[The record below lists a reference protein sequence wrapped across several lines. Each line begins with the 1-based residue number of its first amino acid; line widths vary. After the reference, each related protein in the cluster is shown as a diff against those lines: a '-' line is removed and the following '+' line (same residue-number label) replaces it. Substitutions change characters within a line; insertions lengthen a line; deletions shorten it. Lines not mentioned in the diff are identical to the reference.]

1 MEYHSMD
8 FKAAAGQLG
17 TSINNGLET
26 KEAEKRLEKYGYNA
40 LAEAKKRSVLYKFIM
55 QFKDFMVLVLIAAA
69 VISCLAELY
78 SGGNDFIDSIVII
91 VIVLFNG
98 IIGVIQECR
107 ADKAIDALKKIT
119 EPCAVVMR
127 EGEGAVINAKYL
139 VPGDIV
145 RLEAGDIVPA
155 DCRIVECMAL
165 KANES
170 ALTGE
175 TEGADK
181 SEKAV
186 AVNTVLAERSNML
199 YMGTSI
205 VQGRCTALVTAT
217 GQNTEIGKIA
227 SMLTDDREET
237 PLQKKLSELGRI
249 LGIGALGICFAI
261 FVIGVLRGLSVFSM
275 FMTAVSLAVAA
286 IPEGLTAVVTI
297 VLAIG
302 VQTMARNNAIV
313 KRLSAVE
320 ALGNA
325 DVICS
330 DKTGTITEN
339 KMTLTEVAGYDKED
353 ILTLACL
360 CCDADG
366 ERGEATE
373 QGIVLGGR
381 EQGIDKE
388 KLEYTMPRVYELP
401 FSSERRKMTTV
412 HKYGSDFAAITK
424 GACEEVLKGCSA
436 YMQERGIVKKL
447 DRLTLNRIIE
457 KNNSLAQKG
466 LRVLAVAVRKSSAV
480 VKEEK
485 NFIYCGLVALR
496 DNPRQGVERSVE
508 MCKRAGIRTVM
519 ITGDSPVTARAV
531 AESIGIVSDTVTGNE
546 IEEMTDSEFENA
558 VDSCNIFARVTPQ
571 HKYRI
576 VDSLKKK
583 GNIVAF
589 AGDGINDAPS
599 IKLADIG
606 CAMGRNGTEVARQA
620 ADIVLADDN
629 FNTIVKAVEEGKGI
643 YENILKVIHFLLS
656 SNIGEI
662 LVIFLSVIM
671 GFPVPLLPIQ
681 LLWVNLVTDS
691 MPAVALGV
699 DIWDKDIMYSKED
712 MKNMWQRIALE
723 GCMIGALALVAFA
736 IGKVLYLST
745 DTGRTMCFCVLSI
758 SQLFHA
764 FNMRSRHSLLSI
776 NIFENMYLIGALL
789 IGIAMQWCVV
799 EIDILGNIF
808 RTAALSPGQWSIVMA
823 MSFVP
828 ILICELEKRI
838 Y

>member
-1 MEYHSMD
+1 MRYHSMD
-8 FKAAAGQLG
+8 FKEAARQLG
-17 TSINNGLET
+17 TSINNGLDK

-40 LAEAKKRSVLYKFIM
+40 LAEAKKHSVLYKFAM

-119 EPCAVVMR
+119 EPVALVVR
-127 EGEGAVINAKYL
+127 NGEETVTNAKFL
-139 VPGDIV
+139 VPGDIIK
-145 RLEAGDIVPA
+145 LEAGDLVPA
-155 DCRIVECMAL
+155 DCRIIECMAL

-181 SEKAV
+181 SEIKIAEN
-186 AVNTVLAERSNML
+186 AVLAERSNML

-205 VQGRCTALVTAT
+205 VQGRCTALVTET
-217 GQNTEIGKIA
+217 GQNTEIGNIA
-227 SMLTDDREET
+227 SMLTDNREET
-237 PLQKKLSELGRI
+237 PLQKKLSELGKI
-249 LGIGALGICFAI
+249 LGLGALGICFAI
-261 FVIGVLRGLSVFSM
+261 FVIGVLRGISVFSM

-302 VQTMARNNAIV
+302 VQTMAKNNAIV

-339 KMTLTEVAGYDKED
+339 KMTLTEITGYDREEV
-353 ILTLACL
+353 LTLACL

-366 ERGEATE
+366 EKGEATE
-373 QGIVLGGR
+373 TGIVQGGI
-381 EQGIDKE
+381 EYGIDKE
-388 KLEYTMPRVYELP
+388 KLEYTMPRVYEIP

-412 HKYGSDFAAITK
+412 HKYGSDYVAVTK
-424 GACEEVLKGCSA
+424 GACEEVLKGCSR
-436 YMQERGIVKKL
+436 YMESKGAVKRL
-447 DRLTLNRIIE
+447 DRLILNKIIE

-480 VKEEK
+480 VREERD
-485 NFIYCGLVALR
+485 FIFCGLVALR
-496 DNPRQGVERSVE
+496 DNPRQGVEKSIE
-508 MCKRAGIRTVM
+508 MCRKAGIRTVM
-519 ITGDSPVTARAV
+519 ITGDSPVTAKAV
-531 AESIGIVSDTVTGNE
+531 AESIGIASDTVTGNE
-546 IEEMTDSEFENA
+546 IEEMTDKDFADA
-558 VDSCNIFARVTPQ
+558 VERCNIFARVTPQ

-576 VDSLKKK
+576 VESLKKK

-606 CAMGRNGTEVARQA
+606 CAMGKNGTEVARQA

-662 LVIFLSVIM
+662 LVIFLSVVM

-699 DIWDKDIMYSKED
+699 DTWDKDIMYSKGNI
-712 MKNMWQRIALE
+712 KSMWQRIVLE

-736 IGKVLYLST
+736 VGKVIYMNT
-745 DTGRTMCFCVLSI
+745 DVGRTMCFCVLSI

-764 FNMRSRHSLLSI
+764 FNMRSRHSLLNI
-776 NIFENMYLIGALL
+776 NIFDNIYLIGALL
-789 IGIAMQWCVV
+789 VGIAMQWCVV
-799 EIDILGNIF
+799 EIDVLSNIF
-808 RTAALSPGQWSIVMA
+808 RTAVLSPGQWIIVMA

-828 ILICELEKRI
+828 IIICETEKRI